1 MVAKTPTAENKRI
14 RLFLEDH
21 TGNKRR
27 EAKVAAD
34 TPVKQLVPALITAM
48 NLATTDPRGRPQT
61 YHLAY
66 NNRQLQLEDT
76 LETVGVVEG
85 ATLTMVPEM
94 TAG

>member
-1 MVAKTPTAENKRI
+1 MSATATPNKV

-27 EAKVAAD
+27 EARIATEA
-34 TPVKQLVPALITAM
+34 PVRELVPALITALG
-48 NLATTDPRGRPQT
+48 LATTDPRGRPQQ

-66 NNRQLQLEDT
+66 ENRQLQMEET
-76 LETVGVVEG
+76 LESAGVVEG

>member
-1 MVAKTPTAENKRI
+1 MTAPTTSKRV

-27 EAKVAAD
+27 EARVVAE
-34 TPVKQLVPALITAM
+34 TPVSELVPALITAM
-48 NLATTDPRGRPQT
+48 GLATTDPRGRPQQ

-66 NNRQLQLEDT
+66 DNRQLQMEET
-76 LETVGVVEG
+76 LESAGVLEG